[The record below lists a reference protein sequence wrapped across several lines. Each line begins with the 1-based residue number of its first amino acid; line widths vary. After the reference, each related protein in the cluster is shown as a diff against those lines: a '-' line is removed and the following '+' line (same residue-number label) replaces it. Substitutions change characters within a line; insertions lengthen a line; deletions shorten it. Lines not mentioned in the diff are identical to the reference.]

1 MVWNTTQSAF
11 YKAIDD
17 FNNRG
22 EIREEQPLLCEDGGN
37 KRDKEFLCEE
47 CSESD
52 REKRPHYDEKIRPER
67 CLCRDRCPKRQTSP
81 LDSIFSDKD
90 KLLIAGL
97 IMILS
102 RQNADMKL
110 IMALAFVLLT

>member
-17 FNNRG
+17 FNNRS
-22 EIREEQPLLCEDGGN
+22 EVREEQPPLCDNGVGEKSKAD
-37 KRDKEFLCEE
+37 LCGE
-47 CSESD
+47 CSKND
-52 REKRPHYDEKIRPER
+52 RENHSRNDEKILAR
-67 CLCRDRCPKRQTSP
+67 CEHCPRRRTGA
-81 LDSIFSDKD
+81 LTDIFADKD

-102 RQNADMKL
+102 RQNADQKL
-110 IMALAFVLLT
+110 IMALVFILLT